1 MINAGSTKPG
11 RVMKLVLTPLYLSE
25 TTKRQRQPTDRDG
38 VPKSEERSKDELS
51 QSEITSVGFTTSK
64 RMRKRHFTSIGSTK
78 TVKRQRQS
86 LSKETKLQKTA
97 SIKKTPLITVK

>member
-25 TTKRQRQPTDRDG
+25 TTKRQSQPTDNDG
-38 VPKSEERSKDELS
+38 LPESEESSKDEPS
-51 QSEITSVGFTTSK
+51 QSEMTSVGFTRSN

-78 TVKRQRQS
+78 TMKRQRQS
-86 LSKETKLQKTA
+86 
-97 SIKKTPLITVK
+97 